1 MIEIL
6 VTNYNFDNKNY
17 LIFSTRK
24 IFKKR
29 VLSGDG
35 YNYST
40 FSSFTSIFPS
50 EYSTTQLML
59 SPISKF
65 KNCITSLGIVVL
77 ADLLLGLARDTFV
90 EYLNTTFI
98 PPIFLVF
105 IVYYMTSILY
115 IDLLS
120 ISRNIY
126 IFQSSTINYPK
137 DVIKMDKIEVF
148 GRVLSQE
155 EVEHVFLKAKKLQ
168 AQNRVYE
175 EELQK
180 FRSVGV

>member
-40 FSSFTSIFPS
+40 FSSFTSVFPS

-98 PPIFLVF
+98 PSIFGVH
-105 IVYYMTSILY
+105 SILY
-115 IDLLS
+115 DKYSIYRFP
-120 ISRNIY
+120 ISR
-126 IFQSSTINYPK
+126 
-137 DVIKMDKIEVF
+137 
-148 GRVLSQE
+148 
-155 EVEHVFLKAKKLQ
+155 
-168 AQNRVYE
+168 
-175 EELQK
+175 
-180 FRSVGV
+180 